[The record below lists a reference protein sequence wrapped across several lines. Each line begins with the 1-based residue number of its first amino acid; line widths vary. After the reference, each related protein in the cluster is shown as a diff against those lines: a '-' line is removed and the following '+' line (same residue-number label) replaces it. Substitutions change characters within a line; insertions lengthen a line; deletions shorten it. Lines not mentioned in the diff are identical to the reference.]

1 MRMNVWNMLTNKQK
15 EQLLVKL
22 SVKYKLLENARY

>member
-15 EQLLVKL
+15 EQLWTRLVYEYNLRK
-22 SVKYKLLENARY
+22 ATF

>member
-15 EQLLVKL
+15 SQLIAKL
-22 SVKYKLLENARY
+22 IINYRFNNR

>member
-1 MRMNVWNMLTNKQK
+1 MRMNVWNMLTNKQR

-22 SVKYKLLENARY
+22 AAKYKMIDKNR

>member
-1 MRMNVWNMLTNKQK
+1 MRMNVWNMMTNKQK

-22 SVKYKLLENARY
+22 SVKYKLIENAR